1 MMMNIGNIDRILRV
15 VVGLVLIGLTLIGS
29 IGLWGWLGLAL
40 VATAAFGFCP
50 AYSFLGINTWIKK

>member
-15 VVGLVLIGLTLIGS
+15 VVGLVLVGLTLIGS
-29 IGLWGWLGLAL
+29 IGPWGWLGLAL